1 MNLFCFF
8 KIAKKQ
14 AHQKLLPWISPIRNQ
29 FWYCCS
35 NCDGNELKLH
45 LLWTRLLH
53 HIANDHEYCDHDMVT
68 GPPDG
73 KEWLDPNGS
82 TMKELRE
89 KVMDGKLLK
98 SLGYYVRNRHTGML
112 EVSVS

>member
-1 MNLFCFF
+1 MPALD
-8 KIAKKQ
+8 KAV
-14 AHQKLLPWISPIRNQ
+14 AS
-29 FWYCCS
+29 Y
-35 NCDGNELKLH
+35 
-45 LLWTRLLH
+45 
-53 HIANDHEYCDHDMVT
+53 IANDHEYCDHDTVT

-89 KVMDGKLLK
+89 KVRDGKLLK

-112 EVSVS
+112 EVNVF